1 MFQSKHVSQTVNDRE
16 RQAQGEVDIHRN
28 QRDKGFM
35 SNPRGG
41 MEIWLFQ
48 GIIVRSIGR
57 PLSIVS
63 VVLLMLTGCE
73 EEPGD
78 LRYRTALATV
88 NTLFEAY
95 GVQNLTEDEVQ
106 ERMQVRG
113 RFHLSDPAGF
123 RGCFVDYQ
131 GDQDES
137 LAGYVFGRLAAAKD
151 SLRFEPGEERVL
163 VRTGE
168 REGRQDP
175 VVLLPRE
182 GEWKISLRES
192 VPASVRTQLHGIF
205 MRTKQRAL
213 REGHPD

>member
-1 MFQSKHVSQTVNDRE
+1 MRSPSQGVEHKTPS
-16 RQAQGEVDIHRN
+16 G
-28 QRDKGFM
+28 M
-35 SNPRGG
+35 SHGG
-41 MEIWLFQ
+41 A
-48 GIIVRSIGR
+48 R
-57 PLSIVS
+57 PLVMIA
-63 VVLLMLTGCE
+63 LLSLGLSAGCE
-73 EEPGD
+73 EEPRD

-88 NTLFEAY
+88 QTLFEAY
-95 GVQNLTEDEVQ
+95 GVNGLSQDEVR

-113 RFHLSDPAGF
+113 RFHLSDPEGF

-151 SLRFEPGEERVL
+151 DLRFEPGEQRVL
-163 VRTGE
+163 IHTS
-168 REGRQDP
+168 EGGDAPDP
-175 VVLLPRE
+175 VVLLRE
-182 GEWKISLRES
+182 GEEWKISLLQS